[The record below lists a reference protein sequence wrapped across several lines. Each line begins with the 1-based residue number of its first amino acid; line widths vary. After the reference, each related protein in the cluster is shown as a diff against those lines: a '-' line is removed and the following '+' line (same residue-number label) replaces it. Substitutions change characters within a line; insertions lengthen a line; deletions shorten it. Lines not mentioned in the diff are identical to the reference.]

1 MSEQTLN
8 LPASLERLEI
18 GPKRTDAKCK
28 RNSADFKRRQE
39 DDLDPESVLESLSL
53 SGAECTSETCHC
65 NKRRHPEDNVL
76 RKTFKRPVLQRSRL
90 GNSRKVLRDPV
101 LRLVDSAAAGGK
113 ASSATAPKIG
123 MASAVERPMAKRGID
138 LGKSGGKVLGS
149 SSSAS
154 SEEQTDFRC
163 LVSGNSAAFDE
174 SDEFSRP
181 SYLSMRASAQPS
193 RLPPSQGASVRSA
206 SSSSAAPQ
214 PQTPSCSVQARQ
226 SMNCD
231 DTNIDELASY
241 FDLFVHIPKKM
252 SHMAEMMYI

>member
-18 GPKRTDAKCK
+18 GPKRTDPKCK
-28 RNSADFKRRQE
+28 RNSADLKRRPE

-101 LRLVDSAAAGGK
+101 LRLVDGTASGKLAAASSSAAG
-113 ASSATAPKIG
+113 PKIG
-123 MASAVERPMAKRGID
+123 MASAGERLLPKRGID
-138 LGKSGGKVLGS
+138 LGKTGGKVLGS
-149 SSSAS
+149 ATP
-154 SEEQTDFRC
+154 SEHQTDFRC
-163 LVSGNSAAFDE
+163 LVSGSSSPLFDD

-181 SYLSMRASAQPS
+181 SYLRVQPP
-193 RLPPSQGASVRSA
+193 RLPPTAAA
-206 SSSSAAPQ
+206 SSSSSSSSASAPA